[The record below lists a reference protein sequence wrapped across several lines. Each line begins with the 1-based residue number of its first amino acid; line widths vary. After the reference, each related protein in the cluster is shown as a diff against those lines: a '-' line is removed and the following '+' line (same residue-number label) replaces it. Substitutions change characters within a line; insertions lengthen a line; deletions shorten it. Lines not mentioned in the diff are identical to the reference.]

1 MWTYYSSH
9 RGLLSRNWGVCGADG
24 CRLGRVGAR
33 EEGHTPTGSPVDGAK
48 GPCPASQVLGAT
60 GSEAPSRP
68 EDRAPRLSLAP
79 RETGRGLSPK
89 GVRTRALVYVTESLF
104 MAWKRRTSCH
114 CFQKSKNMENFWQ
127 EQRKELFSSHSHSA
141 ARHRVA
147 RARLHWLACSH
158 GLRSRK
164 GLSFECLFLSEDSS
178 PSEFKSLSFS
188 RNVCVPQCC
197 PQFSTK
203 HAHTQTK
210 QPLRQGPKRTPAF
223 PGLQRRRRRISK
235 LLSPVALHG
244 IGLWGCPC
252 NQCNQCKQNSPSF
265 FASRACALPVVA
277 WNNTTEGARRAP
289 RPGCL

>member
-1 MWTYYSSH
+1 MGQMAVGSDVWESVR
-9 RGLLSRNWGVCGADG
+9 RGTHQPG
-24 CRLGRVGAR
+24 
-33 EEGHTPTGSPVDGAK
+33 PVDGAK

-164 GLSFECLFLSEDSS
+164 GLSFECLFLSKDSS
-178 PSEFKSLSFS
+178 PSEFKSPSVS

-235 LLSPVALHG
+235 LLSPVALDG

-252 NQCNQCKQNSPSF
+252 NRCNQCKQNSGSF